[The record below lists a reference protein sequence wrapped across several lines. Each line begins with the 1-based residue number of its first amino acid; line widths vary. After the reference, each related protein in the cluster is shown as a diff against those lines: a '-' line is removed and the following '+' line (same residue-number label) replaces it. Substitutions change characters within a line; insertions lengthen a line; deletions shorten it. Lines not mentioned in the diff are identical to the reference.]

1 MDTYD
6 MIKKL
11 SNHALDKGSK
21 YNGDGSNNYAYS
33 FGCFVG
39 EIEYILED
47 LELTPKQLELLRK
60 SIEKR
65 VGV

>member
-11 SNHALDKGSK
+11 SNAALDKGSK

-33 FGCFVG
+33 FGCFVSQV
-39 EIEYILED
+39 ECILND
-47 LELTPKQLELLRK
+47 LDLTDTQLKQLNK
-60 SIEKR
+60 SIDR
-65 VGV
+65 ISGV